1 MSERRFLL
9 ATRSAGKLREL
20 REIFSGFGL
29 EVVDLSALG
38 IGESPVE
45 DDLEQYDTFEENA
58 LAKTRYFFEL
68 SGGLPTFGDDS
79 GMCVDAL
86 GGEPGVYSKRWS
98 GREDLT
104 GKALDDANN
113 AKLVA
118 RMQDAQRRDPARH
131 TEAGRYVSVAAFKDS
146 VGEVVRRGEV
156 KGRVL
161 ANPRGTGGFGY
172 DAYFE
177 APDLGGTF
185 AESTIENTAASS
197 HRARAFRALL
207 TALRAQGR
215 V

>member
-1 MSERRFLL
+1 VSGRRFLL

-20 REIFSGFGL
+20 REIFSSLGL
-29 EVVDLSALG
+29 EVVDLSGLG
-38 IGESPVE
+38 IVETAAE
-45 DDLEQYDTFEENA
+45 DDLERYDTFEENA

-118 RMQDAQRRDPARH
+118 RMQDALRRDPAGY
-131 TEAGRYVSVAAFKDS
+131 TDAGRYVSVAVFKDS

-156 KGRVL
+156 EGRVL
-161 ANPRGTGGFGY
+161 AIPRGSGGFGY

-207 TALRAQGR
+207 AALRAQGR